1 MKGSALEL
9 AEAEGFGPSPS
20 HFQLSTSNSCSSG
33 LYTADSLAP
42 LHTDPRTAWI
52 YTFSVSLAPGNAQVT
67 PLSDTDCI
75 FCYAND
81 ISLFFRYHIL
91 ISYTCWE
98 LPVSSPVARDV
109 FGILV
114 NPSRVG

>member
-9 AEAEGFGPSPS
+9 VEAEGFGPSPS

-33 LYTADSLAP
+33 LYTADPLAP
-42 LHTDPRTAWI
+42 PHTNPRTAWI

-81 ISLFFRYHIL
+81 VSLLDITFL
-91 ISYTCWE
+91 S
-98 LPVSSPVARDV
+98 V
-109 FGILV
+109 ILV
-114 NPSRVG
+114 GSFLSPPRLPGMSLAF

>member
-33 LYTADSLAP
+33 LYTADPLAP
-42 LHTDPRTAWI
+42 PHTDPRTAWI

-81 ISLFFRYHIL
+81 VSLLLDITFL
-91 ISYTCWE
+91 S
-98 LPVSSPVARDV
+98 V
-109 FGILV
+109 ILV
-114 NPSRVG
+114 GSFLSPPQLPGMSLVF